1 MNTKRAMALAGQ
13 LGTGMLAS
21 APAAALDLTCGGAC
35 PWVTYGDGNS
45 FLLQYNA
52 YIYNR
57 VRRHSTLGY
66 LSPTTF
72 LQNWIARQDQQEMAA

>member
-1 MNTKRAMALAGQ
+1 MNIKRAMALAGL

-45 FLLQYNA
+45 FRKLPRSA
-52 YIYNR
+52 D
-57 VRRHSTLGY
+57 T
-66 LSPTTF
+66 P
-72 LQNWIARQDQQEMAA
+72 